1 MHMIMKGLVIQQEP
15 ERHVHV
21 MHVQALW
28 YSHVQ
33 THVLLAKVPAR
44 TEAPSWSWS
53 CRSSRVEAVGA
64 TSVHVLIHSTPT

>member
-1 MHMIMKGLVIQQEP
+1 MIMHMIMKGLVIQQEP

-33 THVLLAKVPAR
+33 THVLLAKVPGQR
-44 TEAPSWSWS
+44 LPHGHG
-53 CRSSRVEAVGA
+53 RVEAVGG